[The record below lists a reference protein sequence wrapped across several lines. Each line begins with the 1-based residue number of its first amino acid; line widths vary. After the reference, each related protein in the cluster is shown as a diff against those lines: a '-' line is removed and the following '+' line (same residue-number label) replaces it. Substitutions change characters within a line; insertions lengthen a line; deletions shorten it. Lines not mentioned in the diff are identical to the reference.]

1 MVTTDTALPDDSTL
15 FVRHVGELSRCSGT
29 LLGMADALKVGKQPD
44 ALTKRM
50 AEMLCETS
58 ARIQATV
65 DEMIAARREA
75 CRVADE

>member
-1 MVTTDTALPDDSTL
+1 MDSARPDGEQ
-15 FVRHVGELSRCSGT
+15 FVKHVGELSRCSGT

-58 ARIQATV
+58 GRIQATV
-65 DEMIAARREA
+65 DEMIGERMEA
-75 CRVADE
+75 CHADAD